1 MGLGGI
7 KALKKFIFIIAVFI
21 VLGGIVAFAYLRP
34 KHSQNPGPGGAF
46 GRGPQEALVETQPVS
61 ADNISKI
68 ITVTGTINARA
79 DIEVYPKQSGEIVKL
94 LVDVGDK
101 VKAGQVLANIDS
113 KTYELQLKQAEADL
127 ASAKASYDKN
137 SSLAYINTETSFKQA
152 KSNLDRLL
160 SVLKQSEIDL
170 QLQAKQA
177 EAAIQK
183 STSDLKIAQARLDA
197 AISGAREQEKE
208 QAKVR
213 VENAKRN
220 LERLKALQKDDMVSQ
235 DQVEAAQLQYDIYN
249 AQLSLL
255 EEGTRPEDIEVLK
268 AQVDAAKTSLESAK
282 DNMMLIDIKKAN
294 LEAAK
299 AQLDSAQASFE
310 QASAAKDASVWE
322 KELNQAEASMKRALA
337 SLELAQQRLDES
349 AIKAPINGTIAQ
361 RFLDK
366 GDMASTNRPLVS
378 IVDLEIMKV
387 TAKVP
392 ERDIGSIKLG
402 QRAFVKPDAYPGQ
415 VFNGTVTNISPI
427 IDRTSQTCDIE
438 IEVPNPDQKLKSGMF
453 ARIDLTVSENKFAP
467 VIPTDAIIKE
477 GNESFVYIAE
487 NGKAIRK
494 VIETGISDG
503 IRTEII
509 SGIQVG
515 DQLIIA
521 GQSNLKDEMP
531 IKLIGA
537 KDKNDKMDRKER
549 DMKGKEPRR

>member
-1 MGLGGI
+1 M
-7 KALKKFIFIIAVFI
+7 KKIIFIVSIFV

-34 KHSQNPGPGGAF
+34 KHAQNPGPVGAP
-46 GRGPQEALVETQPVS
+46 GRGPLEALVETQPVT
-61 ADNISKI
+61 ADNIAKVI
-68 ITVTGTINARA
+68 KVTGTINARA
-79 DIEVYPKQSGEIVKL
+79 EIDVYPKQSGEIIKL

-101 VKAGQVLANIDS
+101 VKAGQVLANIES

-137 SSLAYINTETSFKQA
+137 SSLAFVNSETSFKQA

-177 EAAIQK
+177 EAMIKK
-183 STSDLKIAQARLDA
+183 STSDLKIAQARLES
-197 AISGAREQEKE
+197 AISGAREQERD

-235 DQVEAAQLQYDIYN
+235 DQVESAQLQYDIYK

-268 AQVDAAKTSLESAK
+268 AQVEAAKTSLESAQ

-294 LEAAK
+294 LDAAK
-299 AQLDSAQASFE
+299 AQLDSAQAGFE

-322 KELNQAEASMKRALA
+322 KELHQAEASMRRAMA

-349 AIKAPINGTIAQ
+349 TIKAPINGTIAQ
-361 RFLDK
+361 RFMDK

-378 IVDLEIMKV
+378 IVDLEVMKV

-392 ERDIGSIKLG
+392 ERDIGSIKIG

-427 IDRTSQTCDIE
+427 IDRASQTCDIE
-438 IEVPNPDQKLKSGMF
+438 IEVPNPDQILKSGMF
-453 ARIDLTVSENKFAP
+453 ARIDLTVSESKFAP
-467 VIPTDAIIKE
+467 VIPSDAIIKE

-487 NGKAIRK
+487 NGKAIK
-494 VIETGISDG
+494 KIIETGISDG
-503 IRTEII
+503 IMTEII
-509 SGIQVG
+509 SGIKVG

-531 IKLIGA
+531 IKLVGT
-537 KDKNDKMDRKER
+537 KDKDGKMERKER
-549 DMKGKEPRR
+549 GFGGKEPGR

>member
-1 MGLGGI
+1 M
-7 KALKKFIFIIAVFI
+7 KKIIFIVSIFV

-34 KHSQNPGPGGAF
+34 KHAQNPGPVGAP
-46 GRGPQEALVETQPVS
+46 GRGPLEALVETQPVT
-61 ADNISKI
+61 ADNIAKVI
-68 ITVTGTINARA
+68 KVTGTINARA
-79 DIEVYPKQSGEIVKL
+79 EIDVYPKQSGEIIKL

-101 VKAGQVLANIDS
+101 VKAGQVLANIES

-137 SSLAYINTETSFKQA
+137 SSLAFVNSETSFKQA

-177 EAAIQK
+177 EAMIKK
-183 STSDLKIAQARLDA
+183 STSDLKIAQARLES
-197 AISGAREQEKE
+197 AISGAREQERD

-235 DQVEAAQLQYDIYN
+235 DQVESAQLQYDIYK

-268 AQVDAAKTSLESAK
+268 AQVEAAKTSLESAQ

-294 LEAAK
+294 LDAAK
-299 AQLDSAQASFE
+299 AQLDSAQAGFE

-322 KELNQAEASMKRALA
+322 KELHQAEASMRRAMA

-349 AIKAPINGTIAQ
+349 TIKAPINGTIAQ
-361 RFLDK
+361 RFMDK

-378 IVDLEIMKV
+378 IVDLEVMKV

-392 ERDIGSIKLG
+392 ERDIGSIKIG

-427 IDRTSQTCDIE
+427 IDRASQTCDIE
-438 IEVPNPDQKLKSGMF
+438 IEVPNPDQRLKSGMF
-453 ARIDLTVSENKFAP
+453 ARIDLTVSESKFAP
-467 VIPTDAIIKE
+467 VIPSDAIIKE

-487 NGKAIRK
+487 NGKAIK
-494 VIETGISDG
+494 KIIETGISDG
-503 IRTEII
+503 IMTEII
-509 SGIQVG
+509 SGIKVG

-531 IKLIGA
+531 IKLVGT
-537 KDKNDKMDRKER
+537 KDKDGKMERKER
-549 DMKGKEPRR
+549 GFGGKEPGR

>member
-1 MGLGGI
+1 M
-7 KALKKFIFIIAVFI
+7 KKFIFIIAIFI
-21 VLGGIVAFAYLRP
+21 VLGGIVSFAYLRP
-34 KHSQNPGPGGAF
+34 KQSQNPGPGGAF

-61 ADNISKI
+61 ADNIAKVVA
-68 ITVTGTINARA
+68 VTGTINARA
-79 DIEVYPKQSGEIVKL
+79 EIEVYPKQSGEIVKL
-94 LVDVGDK
+94 LVDVGDR
-101 VKAGQVLANIDS
+101 VKAGQVIASVES

-137 SSLAYINTETSFKQA
+137 SSLAFINSETSFKQA
-152 KSNLDRLL
+152 KSNLDRLS

-177 EAAIQK
+177 EATIKK

-208 QAKVR
+208 QAKAR

-235 DQVEAAQLQYDIYN
+235 DQVESAQLQYDIYS

-268 AQVDAAKTSLESAK
+268 AQVESAKTALESAR
-282 DNMMLIDIKKAN
+282 DNMMLIDIKKTN
-294 LEAAK
+294 LDAAK
-299 AQLDSAQASFE
+299 AQLESAQAAFE
-310 QASAAKDASVWE
+310 QANAAKDASIWE
-322 KELNQAEASMKRALA
+322 KELRQAEASMKRAMA

-349 AIKAPINGTIAQ
+349 TIKSPINGTIAQ

-366 GDMASTNRPLVS
+366 GDMASTNRPLVN
-378 IVDLEIMKV
+378 IVDLDIMKV

-392 ERDIGSIKLG
+392 ERDIGNIKIG

-427 IDRTSQTCDIE
+427 IDRASQTCDIE

-453 ARIDLTVSENKFAP
+453 ARIDLTVSESRFAP
-467 VIPTDAIIKE
+467 VIPSDAIIKE
-477 GNESFVYIAE
+477 GNESFVYIVVD
-487 NGKAIRK
+487 GKAIKR

-503 IRTEII
+503 IRTETI
-509 SGIQVG
+509 SGIKVG

-521 GQSNLKDEMP
+521 GQSNLKDGMP

-537 KDKNDKMDRKER
+537 KDKNSKMERKEPGIG
-549 DMKGKEPRR
+549 GKEPGR